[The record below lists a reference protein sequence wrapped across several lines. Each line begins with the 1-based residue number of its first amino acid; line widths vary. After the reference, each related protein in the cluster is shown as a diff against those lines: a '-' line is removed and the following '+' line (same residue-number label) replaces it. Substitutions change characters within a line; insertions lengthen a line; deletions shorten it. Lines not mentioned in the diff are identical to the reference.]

1 VASSRDRGVWHLWRG
16 FPRALV
22 YLRPYWKLGIV
33 VVLGTLVL
41 AVVGLALPWP
51 LALLVDGVLGEEEPP
66 AFVADLVGTDKNS
79 LLVFAVVFG
88 FGLTLIGNALTL
100 LNNYAGTKLEQRMV
114 LDLRSDLFD
123 HCQRLSLTFHDK
135 TMTGE
140 LMSKINNQ
148 AASVGSVVM
157 TIPPLAQSAITLVGM
172 FVIAFLIDPLLALLS
187 LAVVPFIYYSIG
199 LYGTRIVPR
208 LQHVQRLEWQSLSIV
223 HEAMSMLRVIVSFG
237 REPYEYGRFRTQG
250 ATAVDERVKLTF
262 RQTLFSL
269 GVNSFTAGGT
279 ALVLGVG
286 GWKVLQGSLTVGELL
301 VLMAYI
307 AAVYQPLQAIS
318 YTIGSLNDQLVG
330 LKGSMDLLDRVP
342 EVKEALHAKTID
354 RVRGAVTFEAVS
366 FSYPTRKDTLRDISF
381 EVEPSQRVAIV
392 GPTGAGKTTLISL
405 IIRFY
410 DVHRGRILI
419 DGTDIRDL
427 TLKSLRDQISVV
439 LQEPLLFSGTI
450 AENIRYGRL
459 DAKDEEIVAAA
470 NAANAHDFIARLPKG
485 YETELGER
493 GAQLSG
499 GERQRLCVARA
510 FIKNAPILILDEP
523 TSSIDSKT
531 ESIIL
536 DALDD
541 LMVGR
546 TSFMIAHRLSTV
558 RDAGLVL
565 VLDDGELVEQGTHVE
580 LLKRDGLYGQLHDAQ
595 NHPRKARR
603 FRWTESLST
612 ELVLADPE
620 LGARARAAL
629 PELGTTQPD
638 EEVAA
643 LGPQFAEGGH

>member
-1 VASSRDRGVWHLWRG
+1 VASSRNRGAWHLWRG

-41 AVVGLALPWP
+41 AVIGLALPWP
-51 LALLVDGVLGEEEPP
+51 LALLVDSVLGEKEPP
-66 AFVADLVGTDKNS
+66 AFLADWVGTEKYS

-88 FGLTLIGNALTL
+88 FGLTLLGNVLTL
-100 LNNYAGTKLEQRMV
+100 LNEYAGTKLEQRMV

-123 HCQRLSLTFHDK
+123 HCQRLSLTFHDR

-237 REPYEYGRFRTQG
+237 RERYEHGRFRSQG

-269 GVNSFTAGGT
+269 AVNSFTAAGT

-286 GWKVLQGSLTVGELL
+286 GWKVLQGNLTVGELL

-330 LKGSMDLLDRVP
+330 LKGSMDLLDREP
-342 EVKEALHAKTID
+342 EVREAPRAKTID
-354 RVRGAVTFEAVS
+354 RVRGAVRFDDVS
-366 FSYPTRKDTLRDISF
+366 FSYPTRKDTLKSISF

-405 IIRFY
+405 IVRFY
-410 DVHRGRILI
+410 DVQRGRILI

-450 AENIRYGRL
+450 AENIRYGKL

-470 NAANAHDFIARLPKG
+470 KAANAHDFVARLPKG

-510 FIKNAPILILDEP
+510 FIKDAPILILDEP

-531 ESIIL
+531 ENIIL

-565 VLDDGELVEQGTHVE
+565 VLDEGELVEQGTHVE

-595 NHPRKARR
+595 NQPRKARR
-603 FRWTESLST
+603 FRWTEPLST
-612 ELVLADPE
+612 ELVLVDPE

-629 PELGTTQPD
+629 PERGTTQPD
-638 EEVAA
+638 EEVAV
-643 LGPQFAEGGH
+643 LGPQLAQGGH

>member
-1 VASSRDRGVWHLWRG
+1 VARGNPGAWHLWRG

-33 VVLGTLVL
+33 VVLGTLVS

-66 AFVADLVGTDKNS
+66 AFVADLVGADKYS
-79 LLVFAVVFG
+79 LLVFAVVLG
-88 FGLTLIGNALTL
+88 FALTLLGNALAL

-148 AASVGSVVM
+148 AASVGRVVM

-172 FVIAFLIDPLLALLS
+172 FVIALLIDPLLALLS

-237 REPYEYGRFRTQG
+237 RERYEHGRFRSQG

-269 GVNSFTAGGT
+269 GVNSLTAAGT

-286 GWKVLQGSLTVGELL
+286 GWKVLQGSLTVGQLL

-318 YTIGSLNDQLVG
+318 YTIGSINTQLVG
-330 LKGSMDLLDRVP
+330 LKGSMDLLDREP
-342 EVKEALHAKTID
+342 EVREAPRAKTIG
-354 RVRGAVTFEAVS
+354 RVRGAVRFDDVS
-366 FSYPTRKDTLRDISF
+366 FSYPTRKDTLKNISF

-405 IIRFY
+405 IVRFY
-410 DVHRGRILI
+410 DVQRGRILI

-427 TLKSLRDQISVV
+427 TLKSLRDQVSVV

-450 AENIRYGRL
+450 GENIRYGRL
-459 DAKDEEIVAAA
+459 DATDDEIVAAA
-470 NAANAHDFIARLPKG
+470 KAANAHDFVTRLPKG
-485 YETELGER
+485 YDTELGER

-510 FIKNAPILILDEP
+510 FIKDAPILILDEP

-531 ESIIL
+531 ENIIL

-565 VLDDGELVEQGTHVE
+565 VLDEGELVEQGTHVE

-595 NHPRKARR
+595 NHPRKTRR
-603 FRWTESLST
+603 FRWTEPLST
-612 ELVLADPE
+612 ELVLVDPE

-629 PELGTTQPD
+629 PERGTPQPD

-643 LGPQFAEGGH
+643 LGPQLAQGGQ